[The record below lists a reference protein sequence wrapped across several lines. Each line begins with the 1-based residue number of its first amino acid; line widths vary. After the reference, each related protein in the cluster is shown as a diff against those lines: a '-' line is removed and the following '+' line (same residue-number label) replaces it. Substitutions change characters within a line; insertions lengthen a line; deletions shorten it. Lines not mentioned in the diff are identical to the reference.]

1 MNKKIEFGAGGNRPD
16 GWTCHDAE
24 VDITKP
30 LPYED
35 NTVDKIRAEHVCEH
49 ITGPEFLRFLDE
61 CYRILKPGG
70 RLRLCM
76 PVMTNLSLVECR
88 DIITNHGHLCA
99 YNPQLINTFVHVAGF
114 RKGQEFAPRNDT
126 DGHWRVI
133 GKEKDDKETYR
144 CEAIK

>member
-1 MNKKIEFGAGGNRPD
+1 MKVEFGAGGNRPN
-16 GWTCHDAE
+16 GWTTHDAE

-30 LPYED
+30 LPYGD

-49 ITGPEFLRFLDE
+49 VTGPEFLRFLDE

-70 RLRLCM
+70 RIRLCM
-76 PVMTNLSLVECR
+76 PVLTNLDLVECR

-99 YNPQLINTFVHVAGF
+99 YNAALINTYVRVAGF
-114 RKGQEFAPRNDT
+114 KKGQEFAPRNDT
-126 DGHWRVI
+126 DGHHRVI
-133 GKEKDDKETYR
+133 GKERDDKETYR